1 MTEYFLIAI
10 EFGEKAK
17 RIYVMTEL
25 PEIVSR

>member
-25 PEIVSR
+25 PKIVP